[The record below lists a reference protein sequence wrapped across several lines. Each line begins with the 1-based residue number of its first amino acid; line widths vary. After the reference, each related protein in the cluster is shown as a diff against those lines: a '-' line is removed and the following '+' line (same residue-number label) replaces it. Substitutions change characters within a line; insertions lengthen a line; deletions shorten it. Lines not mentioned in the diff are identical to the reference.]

1 MTEET
6 TASGQSKGGLA
17 RAESL
22 DPSQRTMIA
31 IRAAA
36 ARWEVESETG
46 ALLPKAIY
54 GSPSKPLRIGDLEI
68 PCYVLDDGRRVL
80 IQAGMIKSLGMAQG
94 TASGKAGDRIARFAR
109 TRGVQ
114 PFIPGDLAEMIIHP
128 IKFRAPSGSAAY
140 GYEATILVRL
150 CDAVLA
156 ARKEGRLHYQQ
167 EHIAERCEILVR
179 ALAKTGIIALVDEA
193 TGYQEVRPRDELA
206 EIIRQFVAVELRK
219 WVSTFPVDFYRQ
231 MYRLNRWDYTNMK
244 PNSPKP
250 LTVGRLTDDVVYKRL
265 APGVREELRR
275 LTERDERGRLKT
287 KLHQRLTGDVGHP
300 RLREHLSAVVA
311 LMKASE
317 DWSGFKKALNRALP
331 KYDHNYEL
339 ALHD

>member
-1 MTEET
+1 MTADGSET
-6 TASGQSKGGLA
+6 GQSKGGYA

-22 DPSQRTMIA
+22 DPAERKLIA
-31 IRAAA
+31 TTAAA
-36 ARWEVESETG
+36 VRWERDSETG
-46 ALLPKAIY
+46 ALLPKAMY
-54 GSPSKPLRIGDLEI
+54 GSPSSPLRIADLEI

-80 IQAGMIKSLGMAQG
+80 IQSGMIKSLGMAQG
-94 TASGKAGDRIARFAR
+94 TASGKAGDRIVRFAR
-109 TRGVQ
+109 TKGIQ
-114 PFIPGDLAEMIIHP
+114 PFIPNDLAEMISHP
-128 IKFRAPSGSAAY
+128 IKFRAPSAAAAY

-156 ARKEGRLHYQQ
+156 ARKDGKLHYQQ

-193 TGYQEVRPRDELA
+193 TGYQEFRPRDELA
-206 EIIRQFVAVELRK
+206 AIIRQFVTVELRK
-219 WVSTFPVDFYRQ
+219 WVSTFPVDFYRE
-231 MYRLNRWDYTNMK
+231 MYRLNEWDYTNMK

-265 APGVREELRR
+265 APGVRDELRR
-275 LTERDERGRLKT
+275 ITERDEQGRLKT
-287 KLHQRLTGDVGHP
+287 KLHQRLTKDIGHP

-317 DWSGFKKALNRALP
+317 NWAGFKKALNRALP
-331 KYDHNYEL
+331 KYDQTYEL
-339 ALHD
+339 LLND